1 MTAWIRAVRLNLS
14 AFSIFALCLT
24 NNLTISRSPIEAIQ
38 KKCKFYL
45 STNSKILRKS
55 NQPANISGV
64 NLSQLEFRGL
74 STCAPSSSNIS
85 VASKCPSL
93 TEKWIGQWDDF
104 WGRLIPANPN
114 LSPKSPK
121 SSDED
126 RALSWS
132 YKYLM
137 FFDLP
142 LMAAIIIG
150 VTPCLS
156 TGLRWPPWLAMKSKQ
171 DVDSFTAA

>member
-14 AFSIFALCLT
+14 VFSIFALCLT
-24 NNLTISRSPIEAIQ
+24 NNLTISRLPIEAIQ
-38 KKCKFYL
+38 KKWKMYL
-45 STNSKILRKS
+45 RTNSKILRKS

-74 STCAPSSSNIS
+74 STCAPSSSNVS

-114 LSPKSPK
+114 LSLK
-121 SSDED
+121 SSTSSD

-132 YKYLM
+132 YKYLI

-142 LMAAIIIG
+142 LKAAKIIG

-156 TGLRWPPWLAMKSKQ
+156 TGLRWPPCLAMKSKQ
-171 DVDSFTAA
+171 AVDSFTAA